1 MNFIKNNLKK
11 IGVGLMG
18 LFGMISATAV
28 KAAEDT
34 DLTSALASSSAFL
47 TDNKGAV
54 LGWFATIFGFVILV
68 VIVIGLLGRARRQV
82 GGAVGGGRR
91 RR

>member
-18 LFGMISATAV
+18 LFGMIMATTA
-28 KAAEDT
+28 KAAADA
-34 DLTSALASSSAFL
+34 DLTAALASSSAVL
-47 TDNKGAV
+47 TDNKAEV
-54 LGWFATIFGFVILV
+54 LAWFATIFGFVILV